1 MAGSWVTFATV
12 VGMLGFMGSG
22 LVAQTDTWSADHDPR
37 YGILSPI
44 PDRGGV
50 PPIVDMLTRPSE
62 GQLALRAR
70 SRQFTQQIRAI
81 RHEYLGKIRVLPVRT
96 QGLAQLREFTD
107 PAAFM
112 PLIREL
118 TGEADDV
125 RLGLLDH
132 FATLGDDAQAALGWL
147 AIYDHDPAI
156 RHEALTRMV
165 SPAGLPVLNVLDQAL
180 RHHRHEIA
188 NNAGFVAGALNALE
202 TIPLLIFA
210 QATADPVDSQGDL
223 AWIAIQ
229 TQTAYVQRI
238 EAVTGDGAGGFRPI
252 LGIVTEGVIL
262 RVVDAVAINYRTE
275 IHRSLVAMT
284 TNDWGQST
292 EHLEYDMRRWREW
305 YNNDYLPLKREQA
318 RLARLAAQPEAGDGS
333 AAGGSQPDSP

>member
-1 MAGSWVTFATV
+1 MARSWVTFATV
-12 VGMLGFMGSG
+12 VGMLGFMGAG
-22 LVAQTDTWSADHDPR
+22 LVAQSETGSADHDPR

-50 PPIVDMLTRPSE
+50 PPIVDMLTRPSQ
-62 GQLALRAR
+62 GQLAFRAR

-81 RHEYLGKIRVLPVRT
+81 RHEYLGKIKVAPIRA
-96 QGLAQLREFTD
+96 QGLAELREFTD

-223 AWIAIQ
+223 AWIAIA

-238 EAVTGDGAGGFRPI
+238 EAVTGDAAGGFRPI
-252 LGIVTEGVIL
+252 LGIITEGVIL

-284 TNDWGQST
+284 TNEWGQST

-318 RLARLAAQPEAGDGS
+318 RLARLAAQAEAGDGS
-333 AAGGSQPDSP
+333 AAGGSPGDSP

>member
-1 MAGSWVTFATV
+1 MARSWVTFATV
-12 VGMLGFMGSG
+12 VGMLGLMGSG
-22 LVAQTDTWSADHDPR
+22 LVAQPEPGAADRDPR

-62 GQLALRAR
+62 GQLALQAR
-70 SRQFTQQIRAI
+70 SRQFTRQIRAI
-81 RHEYLGKIRVLPVRT
+81 RHEYLGKIKVPPVRA

-107 PAAFM
+107 PTAFM

-132 FATLGDDAQAALGWL
+132 FATLGDDGQAALGWL

-165 SPAGLPVLNVLDQAL
+165 SPAGPPVLNVLDQAL
-180 RHHRHEIA
+180 RQHRHEIA

-223 AWIAIQ
+223 AWIAIE
-229 TQTAYVQRI
+229 TQLAFVQRI
-238 EAVTGDGAGGFRPI
+238 EAVVGDGAGGFRPI

-284 TNDWGQST
+284 TNDWGHST
-292 EHLEYDMRRWREW
+292 EHLGYDMGRWRTW
-305 YNNDYLPLKREQA
+305 YNEDYLPLKREQA
-318 RLARLAAQPEAGDGS
+318 RLARLAAQAEAADGQATPS
-333 AAGGSQPDSP
+333 PPDSP

>member
-1 MAGSWVTFATV
+1 MAGSWVTSATV
-12 VGMLGFMGSG
+12 VGMLGWMGSG
-22 LVAQTDTWSADHDPR
+22 LVAQSETGAADHDPR

-50 PPIVDMLTRPSE
+50 PPIVDMLTSPSE
-62 GQLALRAR
+62 GQLAFRAR

-81 RHEYLGKIRVLPVRT
+81 RHEYLGKIRVPPVRA

-107 PAAFM
+107 TAAFM

-118 TGEADDV
+118 RGEADDV
-125 RLGLLDH
+125 RLGLADH
-132 FATLGDDAQAALGWL
+132 FATLGDDGQAALGWL
-147 AIYDHDPAI
+147 AIHDHDPAI
-156 RHEALTRMV
+156 RHEALARMV

-238 EAVTGDGAGGFRPI
+238 EAVTGDAAGGFRPI

-284 TNDWGQST
+284 TNEWGQST
-292 EHLEYDMRRWREW
+292 EHLGYDMGRWRTW
-305 YNNDYLPLKREQA
+305 YNEDYLPLKREQD
-318 RLARLAAQPEAGDGS
+318 RLARLAAEAGAADGHPS
-333 AAGGSQPDSP
+333 PSQGDSP

>member
-1 MAGSWVTFATV
+1 MAGSWITFATV
-12 VGMLGFMGSG
+12 IGMLGLLGSG
-22 LVAQTDTWSADHDPR
+22 LGAQTDTAPAEHDPR

-50 PPIVDMLTRPSE
+50 PPIVDMLTTPSE

-70 SRQFTQQIRAI
+70 SRQFTRQIRAI
-81 RHEYLGKIRVLPVRT
+81 RHKYLGKIKVPSLRA
-96 QGLAQLREFTD
+96 QGLAQLWEFTD

-118 TGEADDV
+118 TGETDDV

-132 FATLGDDAQAALGWL
+132 FATLGDDAQAALGWV

-180 RHHRHEIA
+180 RQHRHEIA

-223 AWIAIQ
+223 AWIAIA

-238 EAVTGDGAGGFRPI
+238 EAVTGDAAGAFRPI
-252 LGIVTEGVIL
+252 LGIITEGVIL

-292 EHLEYDMRRWREW
+292 EHLGYDMARWRAW
-305 YNNDYLPLKREQA
+305 YNEDYLPLKREQA
-318 RLARLAAQPEAGDGS
+318 RLARLAAQTEAADGQAS
-333 AAGGSQPDSP
+333 PSPPDSP

>member
-12 VGMLGFMGSG
+12 VGMLGFMGSDP
-22 LVAQTDTWSADHDPR
+22 VAQTETVSANDDPR

-50 PPIVDMLTRPSE
+50 PPIVEMLIRPSQ
-62 GQLALRAR
+62 GQLAMRAR

-81 RHEYLGKIRVLPVRT
+81 RHEYLGRIKVLPVRA

-118 TGEADDV
+118 TREADDV

-132 FATLGDDAQAALGWL
+132 FATLGDDAHAALGWL
-147 AIYDHDPAI
+147 AIYDHDLAI

-180 RHHRHEIA
+180 RHHRHVIA

-238 EAVTGDGAGGFRPI
+238 EAVTGDAAGGFRPI

-292 EHLEYDMRRWREW
+292 EHLGYDMRRWRAW
-305 YNNDYLPLKREQA
+305 YNEDYLPLKREQA
-318 RLARLAAQPEAGDGS
+318 RLARLAAEAGAVDDS
-333 AAGGSQPDSP
+333 ASPSQGHSP

>member
-12 VGMLGFMGSG
+12 VGMLGFMGAG
-22 LVAQTDTWSADHDPR
+22 LVAQTETGSAADDPR

-50 PPIVDMLTRPSE
+50 PPIVDMLTRPSD

-81 RHEYLGKIRVLPVRT
+81 RHEYLGKIRVLPVRA
-96 QGLAQLREFTD
+96 QGLAELREFTD

-180 RHHRHEIA
+180 RQHRHEIA

-223 AWIAIQ
+223 AWIAIA

-238 EAVTGDGAGGFRPI
+238 EAVTGDAAGAFRPI
-252 LGIVTEGVIL
+252 LGIITEGVIL

-292 EHLEYDMRRWREW
+292 EHLGYDMARWRAW
-305 YNNDYLPLKREQA
+305 YNEDYLPLKREQA
-318 RLARLAAQPEAGDGS
+318 RVARLAAEATAADGQAS
-333 AAGGSQPDSP
+333 PSPPDSP

>member
-1 MAGSWVTFATV
+1 MAGSWVTVATV
-12 VGMLGFMGSG
+12 VGMLGLIGSG
-22 LVAQTDTWSADHDPR
+22 LAAQSETGTVDPDPR

-81 RHEYLGKIRVLPVRT
+81 RHEYLGKIKVPPIRAE
-96 QGLAQLREFTD
+96 GLTQLREFTD

-125 RLGLLDH
+125 RVGVLDH
-132 FATLGDDAQAALGWL
+132 FATLGDDGQAALGWL

-180 RHHRHEIA
+180 RQHRHEIA

-223 AWIAIQ
+223 AWIAIA

-238 EAVTGDGAGGFRPI
+238 EAVVGAGAGGFRPI

-292 EHLEYDMRRWREW
+292 EYLGYDMGRWRAW
-305 YNNDYLPLKREQA
+305 YNEDYLPFKHEQA
-318 RLARLAAQPEAGDGS
+318 RLAQLAAQAEAADGQPS
-333 AAGGSQPDSP
+333 PSPPDSP

>member
-1 MAGSWVTFATV
+1 MAGSWVIFATV
-12 VGMLGFMGSG
+12 AGTIGFMGSG
-22 LVAQTDTWSADHDPR
+22 LVAQTDTAAAPHDPR

-50 PPIVDMLTRPSE
+50 PPIVDMLTHPSD

-81 RHEYLGKIRVLPVRT
+81 RHEYLGKIKIPPIRA
-96 QGLAQLREFTD
+96 QGLAELREFTD

-147 AIYDHDPAI
+147 AIYDHDLAI

-188 NNAGFVAGALNALE
+188 NNAGFVAGALNALQ

-238 EAVTGDGAGGFRPI
+238 EAVVGSGAGGFRPI
-252 LGIVTEGVIL
+252 LGIITEGVIL

-275 IHRSLVAMT
+275 INRSLVAMT

-292 EHLEYDMRRWREW
+292 EYLGYDMSRWRTW
-305 YNNDYLPLKREQA
+305 YNEDYLPWKREQA
-318 RLARLAAQPEAGDGS
+318 RLARLAAPAEADDGQ
-333 AAGGSQPDSP
+333 ARPSQGDSP

>member
-1 MAGSWVTFATV
+1 MAGSWVTVATV
-12 VGMLGFMGSG
+12 VGMFGFMGSG
-22 LVAQTDTWSADHDPR
+22 IVDQTDTAAAQHDPR

-50 PPIVDMLTRPSE
+50 PPIVDMLTSPSE

-70 SRQFTQQIRAI
+70 SRQFTRQIRAI
-81 RHEYLGKIRVLPVRT
+81 RHKYLGKIRVPPVRA

-118 TGEADDV
+118 TAEADDA

-132 FATLGDDAQAALGWL
+132 FATLGDDGQAALGWL

-165 SPAGLPVLNVLDQAL
+165 SPAGSPVLNVLDQAL
-180 RHHRHEIA
+180 RQHRHEIA

-223 AWIAIQ
+223 AWIAIA

-238 EAVTGDGAGGFRPI
+238 EAVVGDGAGGFRPI

-292 EHLEYDMRRWREW
+292 EHLGYDMGRWREW
-305 YNNDYLPLKREQA
+305 YNQDYLPLKREQA
-318 RLARLAAQPEAGDGS
+318 RLARLAAQTEAADGQAS
-333 AAGGSQPDSP
+333 PSPPDSP

>member
-12 VGMLGFMGSG
+12 VGMLGLMGSG
-22 LVAQTDTWSADHDPR
+22 LVAQTDTAAAQHDPR

-44 PDRGGV
+44 PDRGPV

-62 GQLALRAR
+62 GQLAFRAR
-70 SRQFTQQIRAI
+70 SRQFTRQIRAI
-81 RHEYLGKIRVLPVRT
+81 RHEYLGKVKVPPVRA
-96 QGLAQLREFTD
+96 QGLAELREFTD

-132 FATLGDDAQAALGWL
+132 FATLGDDGQAALAWV

-165 SPAGLPVLNVLDQAL
+165 SPAGPPVLNVLDQAL
-180 RHHRHEIA
+180 RQHRHQIA

-223 AWIAIQ
+223 AWIAIA

-238 EAVTGDGAGGFRPI
+238 EAVVGDGAGGFRPI
-252 LGIVTEGVIL
+252 LGIITEGVIL

-292 EHLEYDMRRWREW
+292 EHLGYDMGRWREW
-305 YNNDYLPLKREQA
+305 YNGDYLPLKREQA
-318 RLARLAAQPEAGDGS
+318 RLARLAAQAEAADGQAS
-333 AAGGSQPDSP
+333 PSPPDSP